1 MDVRSLRKHW
11 QDEGESA
18 HIYRIMASL
27 AKSEER
33 KAIFERLAEVESRHQ
48 TVYRQLLED
57 RGEIPGE
64 WRPSVRI
71 RMLEW
76 LAKRGR
82 LGLVMS
88 LRIADESREVRAYF
102 SGEKGA
108 DGEEVGKQMKTIAR
122 EEAHHA
128 HVLSQMAGSG
138 DEPWHQRNSGGF
150 LRNVIY
156 GFNDGL
162 TANFGLVM
170 GVVGGEV
177 PPNLV
182 LLTGFS
188 GLVADAL
195 SMGGSGFLAAKSE
208 REVWDHEIEMERQ
221 EIELM
226 PEAETEE
233 LALLY
238 QAKGMPAEAAR
249 RAAAQVMS
257 DPEIAIQEQAREE
270 LGISGEAVS
279 PMREAVTT
287 GISTAVGAFIPVV
300 PFMFGTGP
308 AVLWTAFGIS
318 MAAHFIVGAA
328 RSVFTGRGVFR
339 SGFDMFVV
347 GLGVAAVAFVVGAL
361 ITGHL

>member
-150 LRNVIY
+150 LRNVS
-156 GFNDGL
+156 
-162 TANFGLVM
+162 T
-170 GVVGGEV
+170 
-177 PPNLV
+177 
-182 LLTGFS
+182 
-188 GLVADAL
+188 
-195 SMGGSGFLAAKSE
+195 
-208 REVWDHEIEMERQ
+208 
-221 EIELM
+221 
-226 PEAETEE
+226 
-233 LALLY
+233 
-238 QAKGMPAEAAR
+238 
-249 RAAAQVMS
+249 
-257 DPEIAIQEQAREE
+257 
-270 LGISGEAVS
+270 VS
-279 PMREAVTT
+279 TM
-287 GISTAVGAFIPVV
+287 
-300 PFMFGTGP
+300 
-308 AVLWTAFGIS
+308 
-318 MAAHFIVGAA
+318 
-328 RSVFTGRGVFR
+328 
-339 SGFDMFVV
+339 D
-347 GLGVAAVAFVVGAL
+347 
-361 ITGHL
+361 